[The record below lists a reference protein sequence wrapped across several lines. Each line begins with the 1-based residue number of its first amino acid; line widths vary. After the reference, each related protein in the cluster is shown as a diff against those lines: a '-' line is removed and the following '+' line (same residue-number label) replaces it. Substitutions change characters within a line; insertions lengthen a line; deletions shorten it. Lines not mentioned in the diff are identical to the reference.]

1 MFSCFLSYWL
11 QHSFFRITFN
21 TSLLGAFPLSI
32 FNHIFD
38 KISKPL
44 WWSRKHCD
52 AVRCPDGRWWPGP
65 GCRNDLTKCIPVITY
80 SGWKLQAIMQ
90 WSLGWCW
97 ASGTV
102 EPLWWICWLA
112 EALKELIRALSLVI
126 SFTFL
131 LSVQF
136 RSTEYCPTYDHFSRL
151 WMFLFEV
158 QHSQSISRTHI
169 HCMLPMPCGHME
181 RPNLASLTLYYTFTG
196 VIKFPLKQCKCIVIW
211 GICHWCIV
219 WVGNANSLVLLTWRK
234 QEAHQ
239 KRGDPVV
246 HSIVILLSGWR
257 PTIFQQQLRCPRLTS
272 LGNQNVCFHKCVHGP
287 KKPTFER
294 RTYDS
299 LGPVLQA
306 LVIPQGQQP
315 KVIVDI
321 VLHKFLF

>member
-1 MFSCFLSYWL
+1 MFILHHCYSFPCIFCGIWVANSLLHKTCWLLVESFMHQSFPCSIFDSFEPHHPGFPAILTGWRNKQMGLTLLSGGPWGKSLAIRDETKVERTLAMFSCFLSYWL

-44 WWSRKHCD
+44 WWSRKPCD

-65 GCRNDLTKCIPVITY
+65 GCRNDLTKCIPVLTY
-80 SGWKLQAIMQ
+80 HGWKLQAIMQ

-181 RPNLASLTLYYTFTG
+181 RPNLASMTLYYTFTG
-196 VIKFPLKQCKCIVIW
+196 VIKFPLKQCKCM
-211 GICHWCIV
+211 
-219 WVGNANSLVLLTWRK
+219 
-234 QEAHQ
+234 
-239 KRGDPVV
+239 
-246 HSIVILLSGWR
+246 VILTDLPLVHCLGW
-257 PTIFQQQLRCPRLTS
+257 
-272 LGNQNVCFHKCVHGP
+272 
-287 KKPTFER
+287 
-294 RTYDS
+294 
-299 LGPVLQA
+299 
-306 LVIPQGQQP
+306 
-315 KVIVDI
+315 
-321 VLHKFLF
+321 